1 MNRMTKEVT
10 IGKGIKQVKIG
21 KDNKIAIQ
29 SMCNTKTKDVLST
42 VKQIKELE
50 KVGCN
55 IIRVAVLNLD
65 DAYAI
70 KEIVKEINI
79 PLVADI
85 HFDYKLAIAAIE
97 AGCDKIRLN
106 PGNIGSIE
114 NVKKVVDKC
123 KEYDIPIR
131 IGVNLGSL
139 NKEIEM
145 NYGRSAKALFESAKE
160 HVKILESLDFYNIVI
175 SLKASDLKTCIEAYE
190 LASSYFEYP
199 LHIGITES
207 GTKYSGTIKSS
218 IGLGIL
224 LNKNIG
230 DTIRVSLSDDPIEE
244 IIAAKEILS
253 ALNLYTKPVITS
265 CPTCGRTNWNLI
277 ETVNEIE
284 NWLNIN
290 YPNSNIHIAIM
301 GCAVNGPG
309 EAKDADIGIAGGIN
323 EVLLFKKGKVVRKID
338 ESNVIEEFKKEIIN
352 ILGK

>member
-139 NKEIEM
+139 NKEIEKK
-145 NYGRSAKALFESAKE
+145 YGRSAKALFESAKE
-160 HVKILESLDFYNIVI
+160 HVKILESLDYYNIVI

-277 ETVNEIE
+277 ETVNDIE

-323 EVLLFKKGKVVRKID
+323 EVLLFKKGKVIRKID

>member
-114 NVKKVVDKC
+114 NVKKVVEKC

-139 NKEIEM
+139 NKEIEK

>member
-139 NKEIEM
+139 NKEIEKK
-145 NYGRSAKALFESAKE
+145 YGRSAKALFESAKE

-323 EVLLFKKGKVVRKID
+323 EVLLFKKGKVIRKID

>member
-139 NKEIEM
+139 NKEIEKK
-145 NYGRSAKALFESAKE
+145 YGRSAKALFESAKE

-290 YPNSNIHIAIM
+290 YPNSNIHVAIM

-323 EVLLFKKGKVVRKID
+323 EVLLFKKGKVIRKID

>member
-1 MNRMTKEVT
+1 MTRMTKEVT

-106 PGNIGSIE
+106 PGNIGCIE

-139 NKEIEM
+139 NKEIEK